1 MRKTLLAI
9 PLCFAL
15 VGCAGTDLGNKASGI
30 AANIATASRE
40 FNEKVSLARAYTR
53 DKCNYVPTVA
63 SIISLFNSSLGAAVG
78 TVGEAV
84 CEAVRSAPL
93 ADGPANF
100 RVNGVLVKGR
110 FVR

>member
-1 MRKTLLAI
+1 MRKILFVLASCTI
-9 PLCFAL
+9 LA
-15 VGCAGTDLGNKASGI
+15 GCVTTDTVNKVNAV
-30 AANIATASRE
+30 AANIATASRT
-40 FNEKVSLARAYTR
+40 FNEKVVLTKQYIAQT
-53 DKCNYVPTVA
+53 CQYVPTTSSLVA
-63 SIISLFNSSLGAAVG
+63 LFNSSLGAAVG